1 MAKRKKEIQGLG
13 DVIENITSAVGI
25 ETCVGCT
32 ERKFTLNRL
41 FNFKKPKS
49 EMSQSDKD
57 TFDSFL
63 ETIGHDVINGSRSKL
78 DNEQVKFLN
87 ELYLNYFN
95 LDLTETT
102 TFSKIHITIIKDL
115 IKLSSYAPN

>member
-57 TFDSFL
+57 TFNSFL
-63 ETIGHDVINGSRSKL
+63 ETIGYDVINGSRSKL
-78 DNEQVKFLN
+78 DNEQVEFLN

-102 TFSKIHITIIKDL
+102 KFSKIHIIIIKDL
-115 IKLSSYAPN
+115 IKLSSYAK

>member
-25 ETCVGCT
+25 EMCVGCN

-49 EMSQSDKD
+49 EMSQEDKD

-63 ETIGHDVINGSRSKL
+63 ETIGYDVINGSRKVL
-78 DNEQVKFLN
+78 NNEQVKFLN

-115 IKLSSYAPN
+115 IKLSSYASN

>member
-1 MAKRKKEIQGLG
+1 MAKKKKEIQGLG
-13 DVIENITSAVGI
+13 DIIENITSAVGI
-25 ETCVGCT
+25 ETCVGCN

-49 EMSQSDKD
+49 EMTQNDKD
-57 TFDSFL
+57 SFDSFL
-63 ETIGHDVINGSRSKL
+63 NIIGYNVINGSRSKL
-78 DNEQVKFLN
+78 DNEQVEFLN
-87 ELYLNYFN
+87 DLYLNYFN

-115 IKLSSYAPN
+115 IKLSSYEMQ

>member
-1 MAKRKKEIQGLG
+1 MAKRKKIQGFG

-25 ETCVGCT
+25 ETCEGCQ

-49 EMSQSDKD
+49 EMSQEDKEI
-57 TFDSFL
+57 FALFL
-63 ETIGHDVINGSRSKL
+63 EDTGYNVINGSRSKL
-78 DNEQVKFLN
+78 NDADVQFLN
-87 ELYLNYFN
+87 NLYLEYFN

-115 IKLSSYAPN
+115 IKLMSYAIHI

>member
-25 ETCVGCT
+25 DPCVGCN
-32 ERKFTLNRL
+32 ERKFTLNRF

-49 EMSQSDKD
+49 EMSQDNKD

>member
-57 TFDSFL
+57 TFNSFL
-63 ETIGHDVINGSRSKL
+63 ETIGYDVINGSRSKL
-78 DNEQVKFLN
+78 DNEQVEFLN

-115 IKLSSYAPN
+115 IKLSSYANS

>member
-1 MAKRKKEIQGLG
+1 
-13 DVIENITSAVGI
+13 
-25 ETCVGCT
+25 
-32 ERKFTLNRL
+32 
-41 FNFKKPKS
+41 
-49 EMSQSDKD
+49 MSTIKKD

-63 ETIGHDVINGSRSKL
+63 ETIGHDVINGNRSKL
-78 DNEQVKFLN
+78 DNEQVEFLN

-115 IKLSSYAPN
+115 IKLSSYGEV